1 MSRVSLVLLAVLVLA
16 AGDGRAASTPVV
28 TVGSKNFTE
37 SYLLAE
43 ITARLLEHSGIRV
56 ERRFGLGG
64 TLICLE
70 ALVAGEID
78 VYIEY
83 TGTITETILETPVAP
98 ERSALAA
105 PLAEMGLRTL
115 PELGFDNSY
124 ALAMDA
130 DAARRQGIA
139 RISDLVGRDDL
150 EFAFSHE
157 FIEREDGWRGLKE
170 VYGFTR
176 APPGIEHGLAYQAI
190 AEDRI
195 DVTDAYATDGDLER
209 YGLGVLQDDR
219 GFFPSYAALP
229 LVRTGF
235 PPEAEAALKL
245 LDGRI
250 DAGRMRALNARVVVE
265 GKTFEQVAAA
275 FLEEEGLVVD
285 PVAGRRLRSDLA
297 GNTLAHLRLTGVAL
311 LSAVLVG
318 LPLGILVHRSRRASG
333 VVLYTAGLFQTI
345 PSIALLALLIPV
357 LGIGWAPAVVAL
369 FLYSLLPILRNTVT
383 ALLTV
388 DPVLRRVAVG
398 MGLGP
403 VQQVRWLL
411 LPMALPGIMAGIRT
425 AAVISIGTATL
436 AAFVGAGGLGQ
447 PIVTGL
453 ALNDPALILEG
464 AIPAA
469 VLAIVTELLFE
480 LLERR
485 LIPAPLR
492 RDSLQ
497 AD

>member
-1 MSRVSLVLLAVLVLA
+1 MSRPAAILILLLALTA
-16 AGDGRAASTPVV
+16 PEGRAASRQAV

-43 ITARLLEHSGIRV
+43 ITAQLLEHAGIRV

-83 TGTITETILETPVAP
+83 TGTITEAILGQPVAP
-98 ERSALAA
+98 ERAALAA
-105 PLAEMGLRTL
+105 PLADMGLRTL

-130 DAARRQGIA
+130 EAARRQGIE

-150 EFAFSHE
+150 ELAFSHE
-157 FIEREDGWRGLKE
+157 FIERDDGWRGLKE
-170 VYGFTR
+170 VYGFDRT
-176 APPGIEHGLAYQAI
+176 PPGIEHGLAYQAI
-190 AEDRI
+190 SEGRI

-209 YGLGVLQDDR
+209 YGLEVLEDDR
-219 GFFPSYAALP
+219 DFFPRYAALP
-229 LVRTGF
+229 LVRQEF
-235 PPEAEAALKL
+235 PAEAEAALKL

-250 DAGRMRALNARVVVE
+250 DAERMRALNARVVVD
-265 GKTFEQVAAA
+265 GRTFEQVAAA
-275 FLEEEGLVVD
+275 FLEQEGLVVD
-285 PVAGRRLRSDLA
+285 PVTGSRLRSDLA
-297 GNTLAHLRLTGVAL
+297 ANTLAHLRLTGVAL
-311 LSAVLVG
+311 LAAVLVG
-318 LPLGILVHRSRRASG
+318 LPLGILVHRSRRLSRS
-333 VVLYTAGLFQTI
+333 VLYLAGLLQTI
-345 PSIALLALLIPV
+345 PSIALLALLIPL

-398 MGLGP
+398 MGLSP
-403 VQQVRWLL
+403 LQQIRWLL
-411 LPMALPGIMAGIRT
+411 LPLALPGILAGIRT

-469 VLAIVTELLFE
+469 LLAIVTELLFE

-485 LIPAPLR
+485 LIPAHLR
-492 RDSLQ
+492 QDSLP
-497 AD
+497 AG

>member
-1 MSRVSLVLLAVLVLA
+1 MSRVGPVLVVLLALA
-16 AGDGRAASTPVV
+16 VVDGRAASPPVV

-43 ITARLLEHSGIRV
+43 ITAQLLEHAGIRV

-83 TGTITETILETPVAP
+83 TGTITEAI
-98 ERSALAA
+98 SAFCRPRAVGARRAA
-105 PLAEMGLRTL
+105 GGDGLRTL

-130 DAARRQGIA
+130 DAARERGIE
-139 RISDLVGRDDL
+139 RISDLVGSEDL

-176 APPGIEHGLAYQAI
+176 TPPGIEHGLAYQAI

-209 YGLGVLQDDR
+209 YGLAVLQDDR
-219 GFFPSYAALP
+219 DFFPRYAALP
-229 LVRTGF
+229 LVRSGF
-235 PPEAEAALKL
+235 RPEAEAALKL

-250 DAGRMRALNARVVVE
+250 DSARMRALNARVVVDRR
-265 GKTFEQVAAA
+265 TFEQVAAA

-285 PVAGRRLRSDLA
+285 PVAASRLRSDLV

-311 LSAVLVG
+311 LCAVLVG

-333 VVLYTAGLFQTI
+333 SVLYTAGLLQTI

-357 LGIGWAPAVVAL
+357 LGIGWAPALVAL

-403 VQQVRWLL
+403 VQQIRWLL

-436 AAFVGAGGLGQ
+436 AAFVGAGGLAAHRHLHRA
-447 PIVTGL
+447 PD
-453 ALNDPALILEG
+453 DPALILEG

-469 VLAIVTELLFE
+469 MLAIVTELLFE
-480 LLERR
+480 LLSGA
-485 LIPAPLR
+485 IPVHLR
-492 RDSLQ
+492 RDPLRT
-497 AD
+497 D

>member
-1 MSRVSLVLLAVLVLA
+1 MSRVGPVLVVLLALA
-16 AGDGRAASTPVV
+16 VVDGRAASPPMV

-43 ITARLLEHSGIRV
+43 ITAQLLEHAGIRV

-83 TGTITETILETPVAP
+83 TGTITEAILRRPVAP

-130 DAARRQGIA
+130 DAARERGIE
-139 RISDLVGRDDL
+139 RISDLVGREDL

-176 APPGIEHGLAYQAI
+176 TPPGIEHGLAYQAI

-209 YGLGVLQDDR
+209 YGLAVLQDDR
-219 GFFPSYAALP
+219 DFFPRYAALP

-235 PPEAEAALKL
+235 PAEAEAALKL

-250 DAGRMRALNARVVVE
+250 DSARMRALNARVVVDRR
-265 GKTFEQVAAA
+265 TFEQVAAA

-285 PVAGRRLRSDLA
+285 PVAASRLRSDLV

-311 LSAVLVG
+311 LCAVLVG

-333 VVLYTAGLFQTI
+333 SVLYIAGLLQTI

-357 LGIGWAPAVVAL
+357 LGIGWAPALVAL

-403 VQQVRWLL
+403 VQQIRWLL

-469 VLAIVTELLFE
+469 MLAIVTELLFE
-480 LLERR
+480 VLERR
-485 LIPAPLR
+485 LIPAHLR
-492 RDSLQ
+492 RDPLHS
-497 AD
+497 D